1 MWRTPR
7 GKELARQI
15 AFQEISFQEILRK
28 PAVLLITEMVK
39 HGATGDKISTDQDE
53 LLWKTFQDFYVAYE
67 EGRLTASQ
75 VLPLAL
81 TWKGV
86 SGTFGWAGI
95 EGKLSPAIRG
105 PFAYVFGHR
114 YLRLKQEDQAR
125 RFFQTARDQA
135 GDNALLRRLAE
146 DELRRWTTQKSGK

>member
-1 MWRTPR
+1 
-7 GKELARQI
+7 
-15 AFQEISFQEILRK
+15 RK

-53 LLWKTFQDFYVAYE
+53 LLWQTFQDFYVAYE

-105 PFAYVFGHR
+105 PFAFAAAEATTAPRCDCPKGTEPFR
-114 YLRLKQEDQAR
+114 SCTR
-125 RFFQTARDQA
+125 R
-135 GDNALLRRLAE
+135 
-146 DELRRWTTQKSGK
+146 